1 MEPEENTIDELKLF
15 ALKRQME
22 WLTAL
27 SDAFSAVHPTVA
39 QEFALVEFKN
49 LAELGMKELRE
60 KFENDSD

>member
-1 MEPEENTIDELKLF
+1 MEPEDNTLDELMYF
-15 ALKRQME
+15 AVKRQME

-49 LAELGMKELRE
+49 LAELGMKELQE
-60 KFENDSD
+60 KFENGSE